1 MLRRLAGGEP
11 VEFYARMIS
20 FKGLTRLA
28 FLAEQFGYAYADLR
42 QGEQGFTLYLVPDSR
57 PRARELAAEN
67 RDRYPRA
74 AEGGPLPV
82 PDPAALALL
91 KARMLSDLRRR
102 YSLKQLLWMVG
113 VSVVLAALDFG
124 MEFGDGRES
133 VLTIASAVWAG
144 FVVLL
149 VLLHLWSRRVART
162 NAAFLEA
169 AGFTLAPDERGRLR
183 HVPPDEATT

>member
-1 MLRRLAGGEP
+1 MLRRLADGGP
-11 VEFYARMIS
+11 VEFYASMIS
-20 FKGLTRLA
+20 FRGLTRLA
-28 FLAEQFGYAYADLR
+28 FLAEQFGYAYTDLR

-74 AEGGPLPV
+74 AEKGPLPV

-91 KARMLSDLRRR
+91 KARMLSDLNRR
-102 YSLKQLLWMVG
+102 YSLKQLLWMIG
-113 VSVVLAALDFG
+113 VSLVLAALDVG
-124 MEFGDGRES
+124 MEFGDGRDS

-144 FVVLL
+144 VVVLL
-149 VLLHLWSRRVART
+149 VPMHLWSRRVART
-162 NAAFLEA
+162 NAAFLQA
-169 AGFTLAPDERGRLR
+169 AGFTLVPDERGRLR